1 MADTATSTVSA
12 GTDTSEVSEMI
23 STEDVADL
31 DPVEVFERVVMRLY
45 EVLGSLDYEY
55 LYDMG

>member
-1 MADTATSTVSA
+1 
-12 GTDTSEVSEMI
+12 MI

-31 DPVEVFERVVMRLY
+31 DPVEFFERVVMRLY

>member
-1 MADTATSTVSA
+1 MSA